1 MNLLVVT
8 GIGNSSW
15 LPIYAV
21 LNTSIK
27 KIIDIIPDYADRIH
41 RFFKQKKTVTVT
53 SINEALNTQED
64 ISYIFCD
71 ENQIFNLTQWSSLPQ
86 VKIVVFYSSPITALA
101 NALSQQQLTLD
112 ECFVFIDLWAEQ
124 ADGAF
129 RFYQQNKDIC
139 LLLDSDEVNKYTKRA
154 SDLISN
160 FVGKD
165 IKLGDVASNTSP
177 ESVNAANLILSER
190 DDLNEIYDQIRS
202 SAPIFENFKLSGYVD
217 NQGLANE
224 ALTALQCY
232 QKRTAKLN
240 QQMLKL
246 KNDNKQFE
254 CKLNE
259 REINLQQN
267 VTQLVAFQEALKSS
281 EAKIKS
287 SQTAHNETYKKHQ
300 TEIAEAQEEE
310 VSLSNNVEQ
319 LTKKL
324 TETETSLQQKVTQ
337 LNSSQETLKISKDKI
352 ASTQIA
358 LDETNKK
365 YQSEIIVA
373 QEEKLALSNNVEELT
388 KKLTETESSLQ
399 QKTSQLV
406 SGQEALKSSEAK
418 VASSQAALEESNNK
432 YQAETTLLK
441 HDLNTRN
448 AESTKL
454 KQTYVDTQSE
464 NELLILQ
471 TVQLQEELEITL
483 VQGKIELQQH
493 TKKLT
498 ETESSLQQKTS
509 QLVSGQEAL
518 KSSEAK
524 VASSQAAL
532 EESNNKYQA
541 ETTLLKHDLNTRN
554 AESTKL
560 KQTYVDTQSEN
571 ELLILQTVQLQE
583 ELESTF
589 SQGINNLQKLT
600 QDKDKSDDQLK
611 EKLVI
616 EKNLLQQISKLQEK
630 VDTQK
635 VKLSELTSKNE
646 MFYKQQQLGKKDNEM
661 KEAEVALQLS
671 KISTENDLSVLQINQ
686 LQEEIEELYIT
697 KQQLS
702 NQQNEKN
709 QLLDKQTQTQQ
720 QMQTIQAENE
730 IGMLQINQLQ
740 EELEF
745 YYQQLQEK
753 ESKILPYQLANGQTC
768 HHIYEQSKFGTFEI
782 QGGYEKDGY
791 QDIHLLL
798 SDVQLADGRQFSK
811 LSVKLIEV
819 DGRPGVEFR
828 PTDKTDESA
837 LLQWREDM
845 QDEYGYFICF
855 IPSPNTMQLESQQKT
870 NEGLCAS
877 DRLLILSVAS
887 KLADIFQMTTDSDLP
902 DGKLRD
908 WKLIAI
914 KLKSQVAKIPSWMS
928 FDALSLVEEMR
939 ADNYEHL
946 WLRFNNLLLNDNL
959 RPDFEVKFAATDLT
973 GSGEVF
979 SNNIMLEIRQQ
990 ANQHSPLQAWPPL
1003 SQDEYGYKLQV
1014 FVNLTEDELNIRVEE
1029 KLSDSDYQFIH
1040 HLVKNMVCFLQVL
1053 VDQGQNLERPIQD
1066 WLAIAN
1072 RITQISEVNPE
1083 IEQDLIVSEEDEKN
1097 SVTLKFKPVF
1107 NEHVDLGGYQ
1117 HLLYKQVLPSNRELF
1132 IKIRAENINLQ
1143 TKTSELYLEL
1153 RTGDDQVPLSDSV
1166 YFDEDEFGPRVLLPL
1181 VILQGDLL
1189 NQQIETPEMKLINMF
1204 SENMLNLIDSNSELD
1219 ETQRELWQAML
1230 RRDLWQAMLKNK

>member
-373 QEEKLALSNNVEELT
+373 QEEKLALSNNVEEL
-388 KKLTETESSLQ
+388 
-399 QKTSQLV
+399 
-406 SGQEALKSSEAK
+406 
-418 VASSQAALEESNNK
+418 
-432 YQAETTLLK
+432 
-441 HDLNTRN
+441 
-448 AESTKL
+448 
-454 KQTYVDTQSE
+454 
-464 NELLILQ
+464 
-471 TVQLQEELEITL
+471 
-483 VQGKIELQQH
+483 